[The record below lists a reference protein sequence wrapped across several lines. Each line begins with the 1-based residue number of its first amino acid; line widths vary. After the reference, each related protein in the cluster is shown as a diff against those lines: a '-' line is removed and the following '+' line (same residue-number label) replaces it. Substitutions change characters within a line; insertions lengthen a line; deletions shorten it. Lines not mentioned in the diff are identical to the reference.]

1 MHDFNSRLCSIELLT
16 EIMRVCLFV
25 WRMKLLFL
33 INPQQWDYWS
43 VLVSARS
50 KSWVQDQNCINIDL
64 LVINNNLKLGTLHS
78 VSGFL
83 SPDPQLLRG
92 KRETPDKLLVTN
104 VNWVLP
110 TLNTQHFYLIMFTPE
125 SGVVTGCSGEI
136 TSPHH
141 ILGIV
146 THWGWTLQYVKITQ
160 RYRQFHF
167 PSSYHLNTPN
177 FLLPTP
183 IFHTILN
190 LFIRFLFGS
199 FFMFVLTWLFWRCWK
214 SIF

>member
-1 MHDFNSRLCSIELLT
+1 MS
-16 EIMRVCLFV
+16 VCLTYEV
-25 WRMKLLFL
+25 AILDQPPTMRLLIGSCICEIKEL
-33 INPQQWDYWS
+33 SSRSGLYKHWSPRYKQQS
-43 VLVSARS
+43 VA
-50 KSWVQDQNCINIDL
+50 
-64 LVINNNLKLGTLHS
+64 GTLHS

-167 PSSYHLNTPN
+167 PPTYHLNTPN

-199 FFMFVLTWLFWRCWK
+199 FFMFELTWLFWRCWK